1 MAKETLRHFGLSI
14 KHEGRKV
21 VDEEYLKTVSLIDS
35 PEIETLVRKYWHDIW
50 QYAFFLTRKEHM
62 ADDIAQDTFI
72 RAFRSINSFRGQSTV
87 KTWLLKI
94 TRNIAYNYK
103 KSAFL
108 KKVSLIGFLQETSS
122 MPSAE
127 SEYFTMAFSDELWN
141 SVLKLPQSSR
151 EILILSAQYGL
162 QQPELAELLGIPE
175 GTVKSRLH
183 RARKRLIKRMREE
196 EEHAERDPK

>member
-1 MAKETLRHFGLSI
+1 M
-14 KHEGRKV
+14 
-21 VDEEYLKTVSLIDS
+21 DEEYLKNIMQIDS
-35 PEIETLVRKYWHDIW
+35 LEIDTLVRKYWHDIW
-50 QYAFFLTRKEHM
+50 QYAFFLTRREHM

-94 TRNIAYNYK
+94 TRNTAYNYK

-108 KKVSLIGFLQETSS
+108 RKVSLVGFLTESRP

-127 SEYFTMAFSDELWN
+127 SEYFTKSFLDELWN
-141 SVLKLPQSSR
+141 TVLKLPQSSR
-151 EILILSAQYGL
+151 EILILSAHYGL
-162 QQPELAELLGIPE
+162 QQAELSELLGIAE

-183 RARKRLIKRMREE
+183 RARKRLVKRMKEE
-196 EEHAERDPK
+196 EGYAERDPQ

>member
-1 MAKETLRHFGLSI
+1 M
-14 KHEGRKV
+14 
-21 VDEEYLKTVSLIDS
+21 DEEYLKTVSHIDS
-35 PEIETLVRKYWHDIW
+35 PEIETLVHKYWHDIW

-94 TRNIAYNYK
+94 TRNTAYTYK
-103 KSAFL
+103 KSSFL
-108 KKVSLIGFLQETSS
+108 RKVSLVGFLAETRP

-127 SEYFTMAFSDELWN
+127 SEYFTKAFSDELWN

-162 QQPELAELLGIPE
+162 QQAELSELLGIAE

-183 RARKRLIKRMREE
+183 RARKKLVKRMREE
-196 EEHAERDPK
+196 EKYAERVHK

>member
-1 MAKETLRHFGLSI
+1 M
-14 KHEGRKV
+14 
-21 VDEEYLKTVSLIDS
+21 DEEYLKNVLQIDS

-62 ADDIAQDTFI
+62 ADDIAQETFI
-72 RAFRSINSFRGQSTV
+72 NAFRSITSFRGQSTV

-94 TRNIAYNYK
+94 TRNTAYNYK
-103 KSAFL
+103 KSVFL
-108 KKVSLIGFLQETSS
+108 RKVTLIGFFTDTRP

-127 SEYFTMAFSDELWN
+127 SEYFAKAFSDELWKA
-141 SVLKLPQSSR
+141 VLKLPQVSR

-162 QQPELAELLGIPE
+162 QQAELSELLGIAE

-183 RARKRLIKRMREE
+183 RARKRLVKSMKEVDGYV
-196 EEHAERDPK
+196 ERDFK